1 MKFFQENR
9 ISELKANLE
18 SERKTKESELAESLS
33 EQKKLVQ
40 KVSASEKEVQHL
52 QGLIKMHEK
61 QVIAK
66 QEKIEQY
73 ELQLKESE
81 HMKATIMS
89 LMQGRNGK
97 NK

>member
-1 MKFFQENR
+1 MKFLQENR
-9 ISELKANLE
+9 ISDLKADLE
-18 SERKTKESELAESLS
+18 SERKTKEAELAESLS
-33 EQKKLVQ
+33 EQKKLAQ
-40 KVSASEKEVQHL
+40 KVSASEKEVQQL

-73 ELQLKESE
+73 ELELKESE
-81 HMKATIMS
+81 QMKSTILS